1 MRRFISALA
10 LARASLVTLS
20 YVALS
25 CAALSCASSTK
36 PFGGGDGGA
45 DADPIFTQDSGPV
58 GPAAEVYG
66 ETPSALYRVNPI
78 TKGVEKVGTFQ
89 SCVYVNDLALDHLS
103 NLYGVT
109 ATQLFLIDTST
120 ARCTAIATG
129 AFPNS
134 LSFVP
139 AGTLDSVEALVGY
152 EGADYVRIDVQTGK
166 KTKVGDLGGG
176 FVSSGDIVSVIGGK
190 TFLSVKGNGCNDC
203 LAEVDPKTGALVR
216 NWGPLN
222 HADVFGLAF
231 WGGKLYGFA
240 ADSTLFEVA
249 LSMGSLTTTDIP
261 IPNQPPGIAWAGAGS
276 TTSAPLEVPK

>member
-1 MRRFISALA
+1 MRALA
-10 LARASLVTLS
+10 ALSLAVTALS
-20 YVALS
+20 SLS
-25 CAALSCASSTK
+25 CATSTR
-36 PFGGGDGGA
+36 PFGDPEAGA
-45 DADPIFTQDSGPV
+45 DADPIFTRDSGPI

-66 ETPSALYRVNPI
+66 ETPAALYRVNPI
-78 TKGVEKVGTFQ
+78 SKGVEKIGTFQ
-89 SCVYVNDLALDHLS
+89 GCIYVNDIALDHDS

-109 ATQLFLIDTST
+109 ATQLYLIDTNT
-120 ARCTAIATG
+120 ARCTPISSG
-129 AFPNS
+129 SFPNS

-152 EGADYVRIDVQTGK
+152 EGGDYVRVDVQTGK

-190 TFLSVKGNGCNDC
+190 TFLTVKGNGCNDC

-216 NWGPLN
+216 NWGALG

-240 ADSTLFEVA
+240 SDSTLFEVS
-249 LSMGSLTTTDIP
+249 LSMGSATTTDIP